1 MTKINYSGYRF
12 PLEIIQQAIS
22 SEDYPDE
29 FARRQAAC
37 SAFNLFGFPRPVWTR
52 NGLLRHGLFH
62 ASPYCSRPRS
72 RGDPR
77 SLADRSNDAFE
88 RLLRVPPLVD
98 VLCTRV

>member
-1 MTKINYSGYRF
+1 MMTKINYSGYRF

-37 SAFNLFGFPRPVWTR
+37 SAFNLFGFPRPVWSR

-62 ASPYCSRPRS
+62 ASPYCWRLRS

-77 SLADRSNDAFE
+77 SLADRSNDANVSFGC
-88 RLLRVPPLVD
+88 RRW
-98 VLCTRV
+98 